1 MCNPVQALLTV
12 ERWEDAPQP
21 KPFDSVDGK
30 DAVRAPGHS
39 FFRITLKTNR
49 KFSDFSEAAQA
60 QILQVLCDFLE
71 DRSR

>member
-21 KPFDSVDGK
+21 ETPVSPGGK
-30 DAVRAPGHS
+30 GAPCAPQRRVY
-39 FFRITLKTNR
+39 RIILKTNR

-60 QILQVLCDFLE
+60 QILQVLCDLLE